1 MSIRIRLYLQSF
13 LAVLGMLAVVAI
25 FLFMQSSVGRI
36 QNLISSGTSAVNSW
50 NAFSHATKD
59 VLYRP
64 GVIAKQSAVWIT
76 ERENGIEAM
85 TNFLSNPIFSRTSE
99 QTRRDSAQLVEMLEG
114 ISTQSEDII
123 DLLDAYEQAI
133 NEDRDIGGGLSY
145 KLGYYQASGDLN
157 RVFQTGRM
165 LERSMLNLIPMMQNL
180 EGGLSTLFSTLE
192 KEVLSTGRQLQATA
206 MVMVAGFA
214 ALVIIVSILI
224 VRSILKLIRLLESG
238 VRQAGELDLT
248 VSFPESGDE
257 LGQLGRQLNVL
268 FTKLHGIV
276 QELKRFSVN
285 SRESDGTLNQSVQSM
300 TGLLNTNREH
310 MHNLEFSAA
319 NLGEQVQQVQQQS
332 ETIEHS
338 VESINRF
345 MEEQS
350 ASADES
356 SAAIEEMEAS
366 LRRIA
371 EIISSRHGELL
382 ELVESTR
389 SSQEQG
395 KLSTETISSVAEDID
410 GLNEILTVI
419 TGVASQT
426 SLLSMN
432 AAIESAHAGDAGR
445 GFAVVAEEIRKLA
458 ETTTQRSK
466 EIRQN
471 LKNIIGKIQVAEEA
485 SQKNFQYLERSAE
498 RLVHFARSMEEIQQ
512 STSEVSTGSR
522 QVLTAANELSNSV
535 NSSRESS
542 QDIQKSIGE
551 IGRNISTVQEFSS
564 RLNGR
569 VGDMLDHSGKILETV
584 NQVENIQQQ
593 NSKQIRSLG
602 SMVDDFTT

>member
-1 MSIRIRLYLQSF
+1 M
-13 LAVLGMLAVVAI
+13 
-25 FLFMQSSVGRI
+25 
-36 QNLISSGTSAVNSW
+36 
-50 NAFSHATKD
+50 
-59 VLYRP
+59 
-64 GVIAKQSAVWIT
+64 
-76 ERENGIEAM
+76 
-85 TNFLSNPIFSRTSE
+85 
-99 QTRRDSAQLVEMLEG
+99 
-114 ISTQSEDII
+114 
-123 DLLDAYEQAI
+123 
-133 NEDRDIGGGLSY
+133 
-145 KLGYYQASGDLN
+145 
-157 RVFQTGRM
+157 
-165 LERSMLNLIPMMQNL
+165 
-180 EGGLSTLFSTLE
+180 
-192 KEVLSTGRQLQATA
+192 
-206 MVMVAGFA
+206 
-214 ALVIIVSILI
+214 VIILSILI
-224 VRSILKLIRLLESG
+224 VRSILKLIRLLEAG
-238 VRQAGELDLT
+238 VRRAGNLDLT
-248 VSFPESGDE
+248 VSFPESRDE

-268 FTKLHGIV
+268 FAKLHGIV
-276 QELKRFSVN
+276 GELKRFSAG
-285 SRESDGTLNQSVQSM
+285 SLESDGTLNESVQSM

-310 MHNLEFSAA
+310 MHNLEFSAS
-319 NLGEQVQQVQQQS
+319 NLGEQVQQVQEQTQA
-332 ETIEHS
+332 IEHS

-371 EIISSRHGELL
+371 EIISARHGELL

-466 EIRQN
+466 EIREN
-471 LKNIIGKIQVAEEA
+471 LKNIIGKIQGAEEA
-485 SQKNFQYLERSAE
+485 SLKNFEYLEQSAQ
-498 RLVHFARSMEEIQQ
+498 RLVHFAQSMEEIQQ

-542 QDIQKSIGE
+542 RSIQKSIGE
-551 IGRNISTVQEFSS
+551 IGRNIGTVQEFSS

-569 VGDMLDHSGKILETV
+569 VGDMLDHSGKILEQV
-584 NQVENIQQQ
+584 NQVENIQQH